1 MKKKKEIVLYVEDL
15 CLVKQKKLDDQ
26 NHTDKE
32 VSLLHGFMK
41 KAIQS
46 DLAVQTE
53 K

>member
-15 CLVKQKKLDDQ
+15 GLVRQKKLDGQ
-26 NHTDKE
+26 HQVSKE

-41 KAIQS
+41 KVIQS
-46 DLAVQTE
+46 DLAAQTE